1 MLIDASGPWMALFA
15 ATASLALAAVVAIT
29 RWATFARS
37 EQVDLDYKRGRD
49 QRR

>member
-1 MLIDASGPWMALFA
+1 MLIDVSGPRMALFA

-29 RWATFARS
+29 RRATFARS
-37 EQVDLDYKRGRD
+37 AQVDLDQKRGRD